1 VVQQPVQLQQ
11 EQRLVPVLVLEQERQ
26 QLLVQTLQS

>member
-1 VVQQPVQLQQ
+1 VVQLPVQPQQ
-11 EQRLVPVLVLEQERQ
+11 EQRLVPAQEQEQERQ